1 MSCRIFPGHVIH
13 GSWVVSVSGVVSLYH
28 CPACRRRFV
37 RCVSLNRPPQ
47 THPHDDRRAV
57 GRETAQTA
65 GNSHFF
71 DMVIGRR
78 CFFSVLGGAWMMSGG
93 AVPIFSGIMRRL
105 RRAEA
110 QRFPDFLSH
119 ALPQLDVG
127 SGGWDVLSRFRPACP
142 PRGSGRR
149 LAMRPPDNLTKRDKE
164 GDRGRG
170 MNFWYNWL
178 YFVRAPAF
186 SKIQPGRR

>member
-1 MSCRIFPGHVIH
+1 MPDFSGARNPWVLGGFCF
-13 GSWVVSVSGVVSLYH
+13 GSRVVVPLSGV
-28 CPACRRRFV
+28 PASVCALCLSESSTTDSPSRR
-37 RCVSLNRPPQ
+37 S
-47 THPHDDRRAV
+47 RAV